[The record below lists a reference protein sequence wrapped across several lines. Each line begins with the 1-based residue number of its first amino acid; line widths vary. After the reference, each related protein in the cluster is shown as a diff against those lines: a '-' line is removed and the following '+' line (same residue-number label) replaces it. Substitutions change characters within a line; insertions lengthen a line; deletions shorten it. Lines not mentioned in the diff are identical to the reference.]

1 MKFTKIP
8 TTTFSN
14 LQLNAGVYV
23 KDFDPT
29 NPVVDAANLIGATT
43 GGSTFTATPTYTDYG
58 ADIDNAPVNV
68 KELKRLDSWTATM
81 SGTFVTITVASAK
94 TLVGAADV
102 DEADATHIIPRNT
115 LDIEKDFEDIW
126 WIGDYSDENGE
137 ENGGF
142 VAIHIMNALSTGGF
156 TLSSTNRGKGT
167 FAFTYTAH
175 YSIENQDVVP
185 YEIYI
190 KEGEA
195 ESEGA

>member
-29 NPVVDAANLIGATT
+29 NPVVDTANLIGATT

-68 KELKRLDSWTATM
+68 KELKKLDGWEATM
-81 SGTFVTITVASAK
+81 SGTFVTITAASAK

-102 DEADATHIIPRNT
+102 DEADPTHIIPRNT

-137 ENGGF
+137 EKGGF
-142 VAIHIMNALSTGGF
+142 VALII
-156 TLSSTNRGKGT
+156 
-167 FAFTYTAH
+167 
-175 YSIENQDVVP
+175 
-185 YEIYI
+185 
-190 KEGEA
+190 
-195 ESEGA
+195 